1 MEISRSSYVLHNLT
15 HIILPFAI
23 SSIFLLIDTTLDAYD
38 ILIIAILG
46 GFSPDIDHINIW
58 LEYKFESFRSFLRFV
73 TTVRSYRYSFL
84 IFHNLGTVIAIALL
98 IPIIG
103 NLSLLAAVFLTAFLA
118 HLMLDFF
125 TDKMSIGR
133 VTHWRY
139 RRRT

>member
-38 ILIIAILG
+38 VLIIAILG

-84 IFHNLGTVIAIALL
+84 IFHNLGTLIDIARL

-125 TDKMSIGR
+125 TDKISIGR

>member
-1 MEISRSSYVLHNLT
+1 MSRSSYILHNLT
-15 HIILPFAI
+15 HITLPFAI
-23 SSIFLLIDTTLDAYD
+23 SSIFLLIDSSLDAYD
-38 ILIIAILG
+38 VLVIALLG

-58 LEYKFESFRSFLRFV
+58 LEYKFKNFRSFLRFV

-84 IFHNLGTVIAIALL
+84 IFHNLGTLIAIGLL
-98 IPIIG
+98 IPIMSTI
-103 NLSLLAAVFLTAFLA
+103 SSLAAVFLTAFLA
-118 HLMLDFF
+118 HLILDFF